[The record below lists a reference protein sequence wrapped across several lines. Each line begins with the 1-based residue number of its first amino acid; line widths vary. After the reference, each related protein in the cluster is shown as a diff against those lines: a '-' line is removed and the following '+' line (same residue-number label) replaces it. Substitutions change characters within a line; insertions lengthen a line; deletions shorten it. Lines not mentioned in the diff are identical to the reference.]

1 MRVVKTSIDSR
12 QSFKSNLVEFSDAV
26 LTSVSSSDHTEV
38 LEGKLGETQ
47 SGLSL
52 SGFKKRL
59 CVQS

>member
-1 MRVVKTSIDSR
+1 M
-12 QSFKSNLVEFSDAV
+12 EFSDAV